1 KYCTGS
7 AVYRTATNEFA
18 EYKFKAFYMGES
30 SLIEEL
36 TEKTITMII
45 GCFAFE
51 DELNVNIKPNLFIL
65 EVTISQSVS
74 LQIKT
79 LQNEP
84 TIYDLPIAP
93 AFGIF
98 SAPVQDPSEPHGD
111 SAIFRLKKGV
121 YNSMNGKTT
130 DLSVICKYNP
140 NPKGH
145 HSNVAEATHRRTIFS
160 VAGELIFVEKSVFV
174 LCEAIEWNYYVMREN
189 SKSQSCDETEHVK
202 KKRKRDE
209 ELAKIA
215 KVFESKNQHQ
225 QNKNRNHVI
234 VD

>member
-1 KYCTGS
+1 MASIFCAISFIKSVFVTSSEKYCTRS

-18 EYKFKAFYMGES
+18 KYKFKAFYMKES

-45 GCFAFE
+45 GCFVFE
-51 DELNVNIKPNLFIL
+51 DELNVT
-65 EVTISQSVS
+65 VSQSVS

-84 TIYDLPIAP
+84 NIYDLPIAP
-93 AFGIF
+93 TFRIF
-98 SAPVQDPSEPHGD
+98 SAPVQNPSKPHGD
-111 SAIFRLKKGV
+111 SAIFCLKKGV

-140 NPKGH
+140 NPKGC
-145 HSNVAEATHRRTIFS
+145 HSNVAEATHCQTVIS
-160 VAGELIFVEKSVFV
+160 VAGELIFVEKSIFV

-189 SKSQSCDETEHVK
+189 SKLQLCDGTEP
-202 KKRKRDE
+202 
-209 ELAKIA
+209 
-215 KVFESKNQHQ
+215 
-225 QNKNRNHVI
+225 
-234 VD
+234 